1 MLRSDTR
8 TVVLKFGGEGIGHGH
23 PDKLS
28 IAIHDGKRELIS
40 DFGTSG
46 YGVPDY
52 LKWYKRSLSHNTV
65 TVDAKDQKEVQE
77 KLLNLYLALTVDM
90 LRLKRL
96 QPIRELRCAGVWI

>member
-77 KLLNLYLALTVDM
+77 NY
-90 LRLKRL
+90 
-96 QPIRELRCAGVWI
+96 